1 MEDKTNTREKTVAL
15 TRNGITMYTL
25 KSCALSKCPHYITL
39 LCALNCPLGTNK
51 VF

>member
-25 KSCALSKCPHYITL
+25 KSCALNAYITL
-39 LCALNCPLGTNK
+39 VEAVK
-51 VF
+51 QV